1 MDRGQRDGQRT
12 EGERGEGREE
22 QVQVFTK
29 GVNPNGAP
37 FPPHA
42 PSLPVCTPSSRYRE
56 RFLALL
62 ALGDVLSSAHTL
74 SLIIILSSSMSAIFC
89 WKLQE
94 DQSLQQIIPG
104 TPALQMLLGNI
115 GRVRPVLN
123 LTGGLLLLLLLCNPV
138 VYQARPLLLWGK

>member
-74 SLIIILSSSMSAIFC
+74 SLIIILSSSMSARRHSR
-89 WKLQE
+89 
-94 DQSLQQIIPG
+94 DTSLQYGVWKSETTIKLDRWSSDSIVTMNSISLPS
-104 TPALQMLLGNI
+104 
-115 GRVRPVLN
+115 
-123 LTGGLLLLLLLCNPV
+123 
-138 VYQARPLLLWGK
+138 